1 VVTGLC
7 GLIATCATGEL
18 VFGSAGLVIDK
29 IVLATVVNAVIGL
42 AFAWYIPQAVA
53 AARGNP
59 LTAAGEERVGAL
71 ETAAKARLGED
82 GGAVWLDRTHSALGN
97 RSPRVAAVVSV
108 EGFENAI
115 ALLQG
120 PRELAA

>member
-1 VVTGLC
+1 VLTGVC
-7 GLIATCATGEL
+7 GLIATCATGQL
-18 VFGSAGLVIDK
+18 IFGSAGMVMDK
-29 IVLATVVNAVIGL
+29 ILLATVVNAVIGW
-42 AFAWYIPQAVA
+42 AFGWYIPHAVA
-53 AARGNP
+53 VTRSNP
-59 LTAAGEERVGAL
+59 LTAATEERVGAL

-82 GGAVWLDRTHSALGN
+82 GGAVWLDRTHPALGN

-115 ALLQG
+115 GLLQG